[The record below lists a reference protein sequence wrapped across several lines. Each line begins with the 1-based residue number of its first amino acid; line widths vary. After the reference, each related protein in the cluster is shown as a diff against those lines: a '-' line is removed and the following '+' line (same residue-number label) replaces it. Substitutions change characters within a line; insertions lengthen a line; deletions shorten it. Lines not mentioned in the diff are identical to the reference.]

1 MTKKVKVIKKTS
13 QKIKIFISVIS
24 LFLIVIIYMF
34 VSNINDFEG
43 RMVEKIRTD
52 NEIGKVYK
60 LNEFMTSPNWFE
72 GVDYIDIKDGFD
84 IESKDGFEKFVF
96 WKNDRVV
103 KVIKTD
109 IIGMGDLR
117 RNQVFLDLESG
128 SVGAYRCKPNSSI
141 EVTDIYQD
149 SLYFYIRPLDCL
161 KIK

>member
-1 MTKKVKVIKKTS
+1 MKKTS
-13 QKIKIFISVIS
+13 QKIKIFISIIS
-24 LFLIVIIYMF
+24 LFLIVLIYMF

-60 LNEFMTSPNWFE
+60 LNEFMTSATYNWFG

-141 EVTDIYQD
+141 EVIYIDQD
-149 SLYFYIRPLDCL
+149 RLYFYIRPLDCL